1 MEEVLKVKEEFLKC
15 KDTNPD
21 IVNDDEFNNGLLVIE
36 IYEEESE
43 GTDFKKICEIAKP
56 ILNRITKLDT
66 WNAKDLNFMS
76 LAIGYTETVE
86 QSRDLFEFALG
97 QLEKYEDYDE
107 WHRNTNAAFS
117 GSFSLRL
124 SRIDAHEREK
134 YINIFV
140 ETIDDTIKHF
150 EEQDLQLAMSAAL
163 LTKGVFFNDQ
173 KTIDMGLDKLKEL
186 DKDLAHEMMLEI
198 LKARIKERGNK

>member
-15 KDTNPD
+15 RDTNPD
-21 IVNDDEFNNGLLVIE
+21 IINDDEFNDGLLVIE

-66 WNAKDLNFMS
+66 WNARDLEFMA

-86 QSRDLFEFALG
+86 QSRDLFEIALRE
-97 QLEKYEDYDE
+97 LEKYEEYEE
-107 WHRNTNAAFS
+107 WNRDINSWCYN
-117 GSFSLRL
+117 SFLLRL
-124 SRIDAHEREK
+124 SRIDDHEREK

-150 EEQDLQLAMSAAL
+150 EEQDLQLAMSVAL
-163 LTKGVFFNDQ
+163 LTKGVFFKDQ

-186 DKDLAHEMMLEI
+186 DKDLAHEMMLKIVKDHNE
-198 LKARIKERGNK
+198 KRREQ